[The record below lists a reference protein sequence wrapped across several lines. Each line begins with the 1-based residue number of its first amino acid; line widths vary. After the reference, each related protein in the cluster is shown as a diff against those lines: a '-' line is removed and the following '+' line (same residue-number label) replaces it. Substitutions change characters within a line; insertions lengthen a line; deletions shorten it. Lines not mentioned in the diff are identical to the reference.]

1 MTEQTTEAPETQ
13 EAPQEVGLSLQDIA
27 NALQIIDIAVSRG
40 AIRGEETSSVGMVRD
55 RLAAFLSANQQQQE
69 AAVESD
75 APNEAE
81 EASE

>member
-13 EAPQEVGLSLQDIA
+13 EAPQVGLSLQDIA

-55 RLAAFLSANQQQQE
+55 RLAAFLAANQQQQ
-69 AAVESD
+69 AAEVDSD
-75 APNEAE
+75 TPDEAE

>member
-1 MTEQTTEAPETQ
+1 MTEQTTEAPEAQ
-13 EAPQEVGLSLQDIA
+13 EAPQVGLSLQDIA

-40 AIRGEETSSVGMVRD
+40 SIRGEETSSVGMVRD
-55 RLAAFLSANQQQQE
+55 RLAAFLAANQQQQ
-69 AAVESD
+69 AAEVESD